1 MWGMAEGASINR
13 RRNRAAKLTRRT
25 RARLLWA
32 GERFVTEPRVRSQ
45 RMQGK
50 VFQALFD
57 FNFVRP
63 NRLRPMAKE
72 DLLRFLF
79 VLGRSDARA
88 QDEIAD
94 GDLSF
99 ELTGMPA
106 GERYPR
112 MSRSV
117 SGRLRAARNQHADAA
132 GGRSADDGGS
142 GGPQRTSSRRDDHRC
157 CCRRTD
163 KD

>member
-25 RARLLWA
+25 RARILWA

-106 GERYPR
+106 GERT
-112 MSRSV
+112 
-117 SGRLRAARNQHADAA
+117 RNQHADAA
-132 GGRSADDGGS
+132 GGRSA
-142 GGPQRTSSRRDDHRC
+142 T
-157 CCRRTD
+157 TD
-163 KD
+163 FLPKR